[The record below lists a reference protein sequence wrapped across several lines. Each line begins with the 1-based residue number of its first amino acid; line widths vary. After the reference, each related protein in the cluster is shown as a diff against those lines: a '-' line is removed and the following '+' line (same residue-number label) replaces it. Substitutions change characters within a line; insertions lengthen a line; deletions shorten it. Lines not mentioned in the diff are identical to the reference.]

1 MTLNDIKA
9 KYPKSYELLIKW
21 QVASEMVDEMSKGE
35 KVDKSPHAFF
45 GEQGINID
53 VESINGA
60 INLSKLDPYFKEL
73 EDKLVEENINQTTD
87 ET

>member
-21 QVASEMVDEMSKGE
+21 QIAGEMVDEMIKGE
-35 KVDKSPHAFF
+35 KIDRSPHAFF
-45 GEQGINID
+45 GEQGISID

-73 EDKLVEENINQTTD
+73 EDKLVEENR
-87 ET
+87 